1 MGTFIL
7 AAIMTSRT
15 KIGKST
21 ILFAFIFIGLSS
33 GAPPLDVSEFFG
45 IPAASAPESAPEV
58 SMPPQ
63 SKARNGAQSDLLAQL
78 LSSLG
83 NKPGGIQALASL
95 LNPPKTFTSTSDRIA
110 QILNGEARTEEEPED
125 IITDRTMNCRFKTS
139 NPDAL
144 TGCDASCASIQGQCL
159 CPRNT
164 KDDCETEKQ
173 CYWLVVA
180 QAEGKCIHQTE
191 RLYNALFK
199 KLNKRGKKDFAIQ
212 VFYNSRPGKVN
223 LPNGIYGPHT
233 IGAFSHLQKLQ
244 HQYKPIGY
252 NSHMNNYGYGGY
264 NQPQGYGGYGGYKQ
278 QSYGGYSDPYGP
290 PKEYNKPYGYGPPP
304 PTYGGYGE
312 TTPAPTEETTEGEV
326 EGETEAPATYEEPAP
341 YGGYKP
347 TYGGYGPKPYGPPPP
362 APYGPPPPT
371 YGGYGETYPPPAPY
385 EPYGPPPPTYGGYG
399 ETYPPPAPYEPYGP
413 PAPTYGGYGE
423 TYPPPPPPA
432 PYTPPTY
439 GGYSEP
445 PPPQPYGQTYGYQ
458 EPSYGYPAP
467 PPPPPSYGYGHPAP
481 AHGQS
486 AHGSHAA
493 HDQ

>member
-1 MGTFIL
+1 MGVGFCLSSAL

-45 IPAASAPESAPEV
+45 IPAASAAPESVPEV
-58 SMPPQ
+58 SIPPQ

-83 NKPGGIQALASL
+83 NRPGGIQALASL
-95 LNPPKTFTSTSDRIA
+95 LNPPKTSTSTSDRIA
-110 QILNGEARTEEEPED
+110 QILSGEPEEPED
-125 IITDRTMNCRFKTS
+125 IITDKTMNCRFSSS
-139 NPDAL
+139 NAVANQ
-144 TGCDASCASIQGQCL
+144 CDADCALLEGQCL
-159 CPRNT
+159 CPRDT
-164 KDDCETEKQ
+164 KDDCEIEKQ
-173 CYWLVVA
+173 CHWLVVE
-180 QAEGKCIHQTE
+180 QGEGKCIHQTE

-199 KLNKRGKKDFAIQ
+199 KLSKRGKKDFAIQ

-233 IGAFSHLQKLQ
+233 IGAFSHLQKLR

-252 NSHMNNYGYGGY
+252 NSHMNSYGYGGY
-264 NQPQGYGGYGGYKQ
+264 NQPQGYGGYGGYKP
-278 QSYGGYSDPYGP
+278 QSYGGYSDPYAP
-290 PKEYNKPYGYGPPP
+290 PKEYKKPYGYSDPYAP
-304 PTYGGYGE
+304 
-312 TTPAPTEETTEGEV
+312 PAPTEETTEEEV

-362 APYGPPPPT
+362 APYGPPPPA

-385 EPYGPPPPTYGGYG
+385 EPY
-399 ETYPPPAPYEPYGP
+399 
-413 PAPTYGGYGE
+413 
-423 TYPPPPPPA
+423 
-432 PYTPPTY
+432 TPPTY

-445 PPPQPYGQTYGYQ
+445 PPPPQPYGQTYRYQ

>member
-45 IPAASAPESAPEV
+45 IPAAAAAPESAPEV
-58 SMPPQ
+58 SMAPQ

-95 LNPPKTFTSTSDRIA
+95 LNPPKTSTSTSDRIA
-110 QILNGEARTEEEPED
+110 QILSGEAGIEEEPED

-139 NPDAL
+139 NPDVL
-144 TGCDASCASIQGQCL
+144 TGCDSSCALLQGKCL

-223 LPNGIYGPHT
+223 LPNGIYGPQV
-233 IGAFSHLQKLQ
+233 IGAFSHLQKLR

-264 NQPQGYGGYGGYKQ
+264 NQPQGYKGYGGYKP

-290 PKEYNKPYGYGPPP
+290 PKEYNKPYGYSDPYAP
-304 PTYGGYGE
+304 
-312 TTPAPTEETTEGEV
+312 PAPTEETTEEV

-385 EPYGPPPPTYGGYG
+385 EPYGPPPPTYGGY
-399 ETYPPPAPYEPYGP
+399 
-413 PAPTYGGYGE
+413 
-423 TYPPPPPPA
+423 
-432 PYTPPTY
+432 
-439 GGYSEP
+439 SEP

>member
-45 IPAASAPESAPEV
+45 IPAAAAAPESAPEV
-58 SMPPQ
+58 SMAPQ

-95 LNPPKTFTSTSDRIA
+95 LNPPKTSTSTSDRVA
-110 QILNGEARTEEEPED
+110 QILSGEAGIEEPQD
-125 IITDRTMNCRFKTS
+125 NIITDRTMNCRFKTS

-144 TGCDASCASIQGQCL
+144 TGCDSSCALLQGKCL

-223 LPNGIYGPHT
+223 LPNGIYGPQV
-233 IGAFSHLQKLQ
+233 IGAFSHLRKLR

-264 NQPQGYGGYGGYKQ
+264 NQPQGYGGYGGYKP

-290 PKEYNKPYGYGPPP
+290 PKEYNKPYGYSDPYAP
-304 PTYGGYGE
+304 
-312 TTPAPTEETTEGEV
+312 PAPTEEPTEEA

-385 EPYGPPPPTYGGYG
+385 EPYGPPPPTYGGY
-399 ETYPPPAPYEPYGP
+399 
-413 PAPTYGGYGE
+413 
-423 TYPPPPPPA
+423 
-432 PYTPPTY
+432 
-439 GGYSEP
+439 SEP

>member
-1 MGTFIL
+1 
-7 AAIMTSRT
+7 MTSRT

-45 IPAASAPESAPEV
+45 IPAASAAPESVPEV

-83 NKPGGIQALASL
+83 SKPGGIQALASL
-95 LNPPKTFTSTSDRIA
+95 LNPPRTSTSASDRIG
-110 QILNGEARTEEEPED
+110 QILSGEARTQQSDD
-125 IITDRTMNCRFKTS
+125 IITDETMNCRFKSSTAD
-139 NPDAL
+139 PL
-144 TGCDASCASIQGQCL
+144 TGCDPSCARLENQCL
-159 CPRNT
+159 CRRDT
-164 KDDCETEKQ
+164 KDLCEIATQ
-173 CYWLVVA
+173 CYWLVVRTA
-180 QAEGKCIHQTE
+180 PDPEGKCIHQTE

-252 NSHMNNYGYGGY
+252 NSHMNSYGYGGY
-264 NQPQGYGGYGGYKQ
+264 NQPQGYGGYGGYKP

-290 PKEYNKPYGYGPPP
+290 PKEYKKPYGYSDPYAP
-304 PTYGGYGE
+304 
-312 TTPAPTEETTEGEV
+312 PAPTEETTEEEV
-326 EGETEAPATYEEPAP
+326 EGETEAPVTYEEPAP

-362 APYGPPPPT
+362 APYGPPPPPT

-399 ETYPPPAPYEPYGP
+399 ETYPPPAP
-413 PAPTYGGYGE
+413 
-423 TYPPPPPPA
+423 PA

-445 PPPQPYGQTYGYQ
+445 PPQPYGQTYGYQ
-458 EPSYGYPAP
+458 EPP
-467 PPPPPSYGYGHPAP
+467 PQPY
-481 AHGQS
+481 
-486 AHGSHAA
+486 
-493 HDQ
+493 

>member
-1 MGTFIL
+1 L

-45 IPAASAPESAPEV
+45 IPAASAAPESVPEV
-58 SMPPQ
+58 SIPPQ

-83 NKPGGIQALASL
+83 NRPGGIQALASL
-95 LNPPKTFTSTSDRIA
+95 LNPPKTSTSTSDRIA
-110 QILNGEARTEEEPED
+110 QILSGEPEEPED
-125 IITDRTMNCRFKTS
+125 IITDKTMNCRFSSS
-139 NPDAL
+139 NAVANQ
-144 TGCDASCASIQGQCL
+144 CDADCALLEGQCL
-159 CPRNT
+159 CPRDT
-164 KDDCETEKQ
+164 KDDCEIEKQ
-173 CYWLVVA
+173 CHWLVVE
-180 QAEGKCIHQTE
+180 QGEGKCIHQTE

-233 IGAFSHLQKLQ
+233 IGAFSHLQKLR
-244 HQYKPIGY
+244 HYYKPVGY
-252 NSHMNNYGYGGY
+252 NSHMNSYGYGGY
-264 NQPQGYGGYGGYKQ
+264 NQPQGYGSYGGYKP
-278 QSYGGYSDPYGP
+278 QSYGGYSDPYAP
-290 PKEYNKPYGYGPPP
+290 PKEYKKPYGSSDPYAP
-304 PTYGGYGE
+304 
-312 TTPAPTEETTEGEV
+312 PTEETPEEEV

-413 PAPTYGGYGE
+413 PPPTYGGYGE
-423 TYPPPPPPA
+423 TYPPPAPPA

-445 PPPQPYGQTYGYQ
+445 PPPTQPYGQTYGYQ

-467 PPPPPSYGYGHPAP
+467 

>member
-21 ILFAFIFIGLSS
+21 ILFAFILIGLSS

-45 IPAASAPESAPEV
+45 IPASAAAAPESAPEV

-83 NKPGGIQALASL
+83 SKPGGIQALASL
-95 LNPPKTFTSTSDRIA
+95 LNPPKTSTSTSDRIA
-110 QILNGEARTEEEPED
+110 QILNGESRLEEEPAD
-125 IITDRTMNCRFKTS
+125 IITDKTMNCRFKTAS
-139 NPDAL
+139 LNAL
-144 TGCDASCASIQGQCL
+144 GDCDAGCALLQGQCL

-233 IGAFSHLQKLQ
+233 IGAFSHLQGLR

-252 NSHMNNYGYGGY
+252 NSHMNKYGYGGY

-278 QSYGGYSDPYGP
+278 QSYGGYFDPHGP
-290 PKEYNKPYGYGPPP
+290 PKEYNKPYGYSDPYAPAP
-304 PTYGGYGE
+304 
-312 TTPAPTEETTEGEV
+312 PAPTEETEEEV
-326 EGETEAPATYEEPAP
+326 EGETEAPATYEE
-341 YGGYKP
+341 
-347 TYGGYGPKPYGPPPP
+347 
-362 APYGPPPPT
+362 
-371 YGGYGETYPPPAPY
+371 
-385 EPYGPPPPTYGGYG
+385 
-399 ETYPPPAPYEPYGP
+399 
-413 PAPTYGGYGE
+413 
-423 TYPPPPPPA
+423 PPPA

-467 PPPPPSYGYGHPAP
+467 PPPSYGGYPAPSYGHPAP

>member
-95 LNPPKTFTSTSDRIA
+95 LNPPKTSTSTSDRIA

-223 LPNGIYGPHT
+223 LPNGIYGPRT

-312 TTPAPTEETTEGEV
+312 T
-326 EGETEAPATYEEPAP
+326 
-341 YGGYKP
+341 
-347 TYGGYGPKPYGPPPP
+347 
-362 APYGPPPPT
+362 
-371 YGGYGETYPPPAPY
+371 YPPPAPY

-399 ETYPPPAPYEPYGP
+399 EP
-413 PAPTYGGYGE
+413 
-423 TYPPPPPPA
+423 YPPPPPPA

-481 AHGQS
+481 AHGHS

>member
-45 IPAASAPESAPEV
+45 IPASAAAAPESAPEV

-83 NKPGGIQALASL
+83 SKPGGIQALASL
-95 LNPPKTFTSTSDRIA
+95 LNPPKTSTSTSDRIA
-110 QILNGEARTEEEPED
+110 QILNGESRIEDEPAD
-125 IITDRTMNCRFKTS
+125 IITDKTMNCRFKTAS
-139 NPDAL
+139 LNVLGD
-144 TGCDASCASIQGQCL
+144 CDAGCALLQGQCL

-180 QAEGKCIHQTE
+180 QAEGECIHQTE

-233 IGAFSHLQKLQ
+233 IGAFSHLQGLR

-252 NSHMNNYGYGGY
+252 NSHMNKYGYGGY

-290 PKEYNKPYGYGPPP
+290 PKEYNKPYGYSDPYAPAP
-304 PTYGGYGE
+304 
-312 TTPAPTEETTEGEV
+312 PAPTEETEEEV

-385 EPYGPPPPTYGGYG
+385 EPYGPP
-399 ETYPPPAPYEPYGP
+399 
-413 PAPTYGGYGE
+413 
-423 TYPPPPPPA
+423 
-432 PYTPPTY
+432 TY

-467 PPPPPSYGYGHPAP
+467 PPPSYGGYPAPSYGHPAP
-481 AHGQS
+481 AHAQS

>member
-290 PKEYNKPYGYGPPP
+290 PKEYNKPYGYSDPFAPAP
-304 PTYGGYGE
+304 
-312 TTPAPTEETTEGEV
+312 PAPTEETTEEEV

-347 TYGGYGPKPYGPPPP
+347 TYGGYG
-362 APYGPPPPT
+362 
-371 YGGYGETYPPPAPY
+371 ETYPPPAPY
-385 EPYGPPPPTYGGYG
+385 EPYGPPP
-399 ETYPPPAPYEPYGP
+399 
-413 PAPTYGGYGE
+413 PTYGGYGE

>member
-233 IGAFSHLQKLQ
+233 IGAFSNLQKLQ

-326 EGETEAPATYEEPAP
+326 EGETEAPATFVEPAP

-362 APYGPPPPT
+362 A
-371 YGGYGETYPPPAPY
+371 
-385 EPYGPPPPTYGGYG
+385 PYGPPPPTYGGYG

-445 PPPQPYGQTYGYQ
+445 P
-458 EPSYGYPAP
+458 
-467 PPPPPSYGYGHPAP
+467 
-481 AHGQS
+481 
-486 AHGSHAA
+486 
-493 HDQ
+493 